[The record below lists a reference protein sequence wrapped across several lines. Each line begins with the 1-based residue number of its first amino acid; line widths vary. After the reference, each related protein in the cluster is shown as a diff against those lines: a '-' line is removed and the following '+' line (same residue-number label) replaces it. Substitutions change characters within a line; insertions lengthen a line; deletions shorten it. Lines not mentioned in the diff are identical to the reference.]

1 MYPALAIV
9 DAIGKRADVLWVGST
24 GGMEA
29 ALVRRAGVAFES
41 VPAAGLHGV
50 GWRALPRNLWQL
62 ARGIPAA
69 RRIVRRFRPDVLLF
83 TGGFVGVPVALAGWD
98 VPKLAYLP
106 DIEPGQALRLI
117 GRLADTVA
125 VTSEDSRRFLRR
137 RARVV
142 VTGYPTR
149 GGLQSFDRPASRQAL
164 GLDAQRLT
172 LLVFGGSKGARSINE
187 ALWGCLSTLLPTMQ
201 IVHLTGELD
210 WPRVTEKVAGLPAG
224 LATRYHAHAYLHD
237 EMGAALASADL
248 AVSRAGA
255 SVLGE
260 LPLFGLPALLVP
272 YPHAWRYQKVNA
284 DYLAS
289 QGAAMVI
296 EDSALG
302 EKLPAA
308 ILGLVQD
315 PARLNAMR
323 QASRRLARPHAAND
337 LASELEKLARAGGS
351 VDG

>member
-1 MYPALAIV
+1 VYPALAIV

-50 GWRALPRNLWQL
+50 GWAALLGNLWRL

-125 VTSEDSRRFLRR
+125 VTSEDSRRYLRR
-137 RARVV
+137 GARIV

-149 GGLQSFDRPASRQAL
+149 RGLQSLDRPAGRRAL
-164 GLDAQRLT
+164 GLDPLLPT

-187 ALWGCLSTLLPTMQ
+187 ALWGCLPALLPKMQ
-201 IVHLTGELD
+201 IVHVTGELD
-210 WPRVTEKVAGLPAG
+210 WPRVPEMTAGLPAD
-224 LATRYHAHAYLHD
+224 LAGRYHPHAYLHD
-237 EMGAALASADL
+237 EMGAAFASADL

-272 YPHAWRYQKVNA
+272 YPHAWRYQQVNA
-284 DYLAS
+284 DHLAS
-289 QGAAMVI
+289 RGAAVVI
-296 EDSALG
+296 EDSRLAQ
-302 EKLPAA
+302 ELPAA
-308 ILGLVQD
+308 VLALMQD
-315 PARLNAMR
+315 PARLHAMR
-323 QASRRLARPHAAND
+323 QASHKLARPQAAHD
-337 LASELEKLARAGGS
+337 LAAEVEKLARAGGAL
-351 VDG
+351 DG